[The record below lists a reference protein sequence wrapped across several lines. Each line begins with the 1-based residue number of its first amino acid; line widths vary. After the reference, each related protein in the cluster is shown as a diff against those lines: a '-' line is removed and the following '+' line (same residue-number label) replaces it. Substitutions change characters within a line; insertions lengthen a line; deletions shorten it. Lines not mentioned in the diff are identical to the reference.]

1 MRWHLAFL
9 IVFESYLW
17 DFILFAAAFVM
28 SNVKKIV
35 EHFEALSSPP
45 QQPRAV
51 LEPPPVPASV
61 PSEDYRSVRDPSS
74 VAPSVG
80 SYASSPGS
88 VSDSISGRQSAPR

>member
-1 MRWHLAFL
+1 MG
-9 IVFESYLW
+9 
-17 DFILFAAAFVM
+17 FILFAAAFVM

-45 QQPRAV
+45 QHHRAA

-61 PSEDYRSVRDPSS
+61 PLEDYCSVRDPSS
-74 VAPSVG
+74 VAPSEG

-88 VSDSISGRQSAPR
+88 VSDSISGRQGTSR